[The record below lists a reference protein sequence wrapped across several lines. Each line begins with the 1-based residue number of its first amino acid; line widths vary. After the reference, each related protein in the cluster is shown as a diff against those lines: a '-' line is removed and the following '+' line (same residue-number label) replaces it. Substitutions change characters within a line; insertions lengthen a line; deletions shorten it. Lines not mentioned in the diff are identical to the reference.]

1 MALTALTC
9 GPVHT
14 VAQNVSVALP
24 GIGTVKVRASGA
36 IESSLDESTWA
47 AVTLTNNEAEVS
59 APFIRPT
66 SLGNTLIRVTRLG

>member
-1 MALTALTC
+1 MATNVLTC

-14 VAQNVSVALP
+14 VAQNTSVALP
-24 GIGTVKVRASGA
+24 AGVAIRVRASGA

-47 AVTLTNNEAEVS
+47 AVTLTNNEAELS

-66 SLGNTLIRVTRLG
+66 GGGNTLIRISKV

>member
-1 MALTALTC
+1 MATNVLTC

-14 VAQNVSVALP
+14 VAQNVSVGLP
-24 GIGTVKVRASGA
+24 AGLACRVRASGA
-36 IESSLDESTWA
+36 IESSLDESAWA

-66 SLGNTLIRVTRLG
+66 GVGNTLIRISKV

>member
-1 MALTALTC
+1 MATNVLTI

-24 GIGTVKVRASGA
+24 GRRVVKVRASGA

-66 SLGNTLIRVTRLG
+66 GVGNTLIKVSQL